1 MRYELDANGYVLAV
15 FWGCNSGNCTEYTGK
30 VPSGYK
36 DLTEWSE
43 NALINAYYIVDGNL
57 VLDSDKLA
65 ELQAIIEQE
74 TIDNTSVFYKD
85 IYGTNEVLDSQYQ
98 SKTASGQVIAVD
110 NVKRVNP
117 KVKITDI
124 KCYDYDKI
132 DIISQNKNMLSI
144 DTPNEVVKGIK
155 FTKGANGSLNISG
168 KVYKDMPMVE
178 GEENNYS
185 IEGSP
190 TIECTYENLSNE
202 SITISDTS
210 LKIEDGKE
218 IESFKVYG
226 KSEQDGI
233 PTPDAPIEIKSI
245 SGIENLL
252 NINTFVKGRLDNG
265 VLGYEDATSEMI
277 IENNSISYTTTSKYR
292 GVVSDFIPVNANTT
306 YYLFGEESV
315 DGYEYIDVYNSSK
328 TWISRQSGTRFNKEF
343 TTPSNASYIRFSS
356 QFPAIGTHTISNV
369 MITTSSKNNYV
380 PYGRYLRIDN
390 VGKNKL
396 KNILTSQTINGVTIT
411 TYDDGSFLL
420 NGTSTTEFY
429 PTLTNNFKIESGN
442 YTLSSGE
449 AEMSSDKIKMALRQK
464 NQNVFI
470 AQVLSGT
477 SVTFNNTFTDE
488 VFVFLTIR
496 TGQTFDNV
504 LIKPMLEKG
513 SIQTEYE
520 EYKNDVTY
528 VNLGDKKLC
537 SIGNAKDELEVVSG
551 KGVKRIGEVILN
563 GSESGWA
570 LNSSASTV
578 NNYYEFN
585 ILISNKPDTQVEI
598 ISDYFPTGTSYNNSK
613 EQIRNRTDKYIYINI
628 LGSRLESKDVTGFKK
643 WLSNNPVTVQYELA
657 TPEEFEVEPTDSTE
671 TTKYN
676 LSGSSTN
683 TTSIFALKKNENY
696 YLNVGDLDCEMN
708 YYDGTTSQV
717 YIGASGLI
725 NLSENKEV
733 TQVLIKLPT
742 YTTINKTIY
751 PQLEYGSVAT
761 EYEEHKERRITIN
774 FGEFIKSN
782 FIPASET
789 LYVSEDLYPLGTT
802 IEYIYIE
809 NGKVYIS
816 ADGVTKYLMTGN
828 VNLFNGFNTVYTMQD
843 ANIEMTYSIDELT
856 GSFTGDVYSTE
867 GNKVVGKYGIL
878 TNLQFIGNSFNWYG
892 QHNIDSAGA
901 WFLGFNTE
909 LTGSNWANFI
919 KADAYIPEG
928 FKVTEA
934 KLTVVHKPVLWG
946 DDSSVTG
953 YCKNIEAYKI
963 SNIKTSTILA
973 AYCSEYDVTS
983 GYTFSK
989 IDNAMGKGGHTFNS
1003 TEVETFVSND
1013 ISDIFED
1020 INGNTVSGNY
1030 QIAIKTRDSVPIL
1043 SDNPNYWLG
1052 KDTGHVYMI
1061 LNIIGYMPNNTNR

>member
-1 MRYELDANGYVLAV
+1 MRYELDANGYVLKV

-36 DLTEWSE
+36 NLTEWSE

-74 TIDNTSVFYKD
+74 TIDNTPVFYKD

-132 DIISQNKNMLSI
+132 DIISQGKNMLKN
-144 DTPNEVVKGIK
+144 DAVTE
-155 FTKGANGSLNISG
+155 TISG
-168 KVYKDMPMVE
+168 ITFTRNSD
-178 GEENNYS
+178 S
-185 IEGSP
+185 
-190 TIECTYENLSNE
+190 
-202 SITISDTS
+202 SITI
-210 LKIEDGKE
+210 
-218 IESFKVYG
+218 
-226 KSEQDGI
+226 
-233 PTPDAPIEIKSI
+233 
-245 SGIENLL
+245 
-252 NINTFVKGRLDNG
+252 
-265 VLGYEDATSEMI
+265 
-277 IENNSISYTTTSKYR
+277 
-292 GVVSDFIPVNANTT
+292 
-306 YYLFGEESV
+306 
-315 DGYEYIDVYNSSK
+315 
-328 TWISRQSGTRFNKEF
+328 
-343 TTPSNASYIRFSS
+343 
-356 QFPAIGTHTISNV
+356 
-369 MITTSSKNNYV
+369 
-380 PYGRYLRIDN
+380 
-390 VGKNKL
+390 
-396 KNILTSQTINGVTIT
+396 
-411 TYDDGSFLL
+411 
-420 NGTSTTEFY
+420 NGTS
-429 PTLTNNFKIESGN
+429 IEAI
-442 YTLSSGE
+442 E
-449 AEMSSDKIKMALRQK
+449 
-464 NQNVFI
+464 
-470 AQVLSGT
+470 
-477 SVTFNNTFTDE
+477 
-488 VFVFLTIR
+488 
-496 TGQTFDNV
+496 
-504 LIKPMLEKG
+504 
-513 SIQTEYE
+513 
-520 EYKNDVTY
+520 
-528 VNLGDKKLC
+528 
-537 SIGNAKDELEVVSG
+537 
-551 KGVKRIGEVILN
+551 
-563 GSESGWA
+563 
-570 LNSSASTV
+570 
-578 NNYYEFN
+578 
-585 ILISNKPDTQVEI
+585 
-598 ISDYFPTGTSYNNSK
+598 
-613 EQIRNRTDKYIYINI
+613 
-628 LGSRLESKDVTGFKK
+628 
-643 WLSNNPVTVQYELA
+643 
-657 TPEEFEVEPTDSTE
+657 
-671 TTKYN
+671 YN

-683 TTSIFALKKNENY
+683 TTSIFALKKDEEY
-696 YLNVGDLDCEMN
+696 YFNIGELDCEMKF
-708 YYDGTTSQV
+708 YDGTTSQV
-717 YIGASGLI
+717 YKGTSGVI
-725 NLSENKEV
+725 SLSENKEV
-733 TQVLIKLPT
+733 TQVLITIPT
-742 YTTINKTIY
+742 GTTINKTIY

-761 EYEEHKERRITIN
+761 EYEKHKERRITIS
-774 FGEFIKSN
+774 FSEFIKSN
-782 FIPASET
+782 FIPASDT

-809 NGKVYIS
+809 NGSVYIS
-816 ADGVTKYLMTGN
+816 VDGVSKYLMTGN

-843 ANIEMTYSIDELT
+843 ANVEMTYSIDELI

-909 LTGSNWANFI
+909 LTGTNWANFI

-934 KLTVVHKPVLWG
+934 KLTIVHKPVLWG

-1003 TEVETFVSND
+1003 TEVETFISND